1 MTNKPTHITI
11 LKRHAPTFIKFRL
24 KRHNKSPLQ
33 FKNHTTSLI
42 THPTTI
48 SKFSTSTSKTTTS
61 KTPPNSKMSPS
72 IKKKITPKQSTSTTD
87 KKNDPIQTTPTPI
100 INTITTTQT
109 EIPALMQ
116 INISLLVMRYPHTQP
131 PKPYLCHASSH
142 PSQYFPTCC
151 RKSSNQD
158 SGEFLK

>member
-11 LKRHAPTFIKFRL
+11 LKRPAPTFIKFRL

-33 FKNHTTSLI
+33 FKNHKTSLI

-48 SKFSTSTSKTTTS
+48 SKFSTSTSKTTTL
-61 KTPPNSKMSPS
+61 KTPTQLKDVTFHQ
-72 IKKKITPKQSTSTTD
+72 KKITPKQSTCTTD
-87 KKNDPIQTTPTPI
+87 KKNGPIQTTPTPT
-100 INTITTTQT
+100 INIITTTQI

-116 INISLLVMRYPHTQP
+116 INISLLVMRYAHTQP
-131 PKPYLCHASSH
+131 PKPYLCHPSSH

>member
-11 LKRHAPTFIKFRL
+11 LKRHAPTFIKFSL

-100 INTITTTQT
+100 INTITTRQT